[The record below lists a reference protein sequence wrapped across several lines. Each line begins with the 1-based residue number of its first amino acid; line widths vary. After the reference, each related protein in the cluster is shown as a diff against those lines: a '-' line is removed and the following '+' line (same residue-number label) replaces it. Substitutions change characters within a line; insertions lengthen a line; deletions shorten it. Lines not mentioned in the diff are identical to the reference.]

1 MRREGWELDLHAAIE
16 GARHRPFAW
25 GTHDCATWAAG
36 VCRVL
41 TGSDVAAD
49 WRGSYRSARGALRAI
64 RSTGAR
70 DLAGAVTERL
80 GAPLPAVTLAQ
91 RGDIV
96 CSSQALGI
104 CTGSDA
110 AFLGAEGLVF
120 QPLTACDM
128 AWSI

>member
-16 GARHRPFAW
+16 GARHRPFVW
-25 GTHDCATWAAG
+25 GTHDCATWAAE
-36 VCRVL
+36 VRCAL
-41 TGSDVAAD
+41 TGADAAAD
-49 WRGSYRSARGALRAI
+49 WRGSYRTAVGALRAI
-64 RSTGAR
+64 RRTGAR
-70 DLAGAVTERL
+70 DLAGAVTSRL

-96 CSSQALGI
+96 CCRSALGI
-104 CTGSDA
+104 CTGPDA